1 MANMTQSLLS
11 LKVKIFADGANLV
24 DIKNMNEN
32 TMIQGLTTN
41 PSLMKKAGVVDYRR
55 FGLEVLKIV
64 DQKPI
69 SFEVFADTM
78 EEMETQATEIN
89 NWGKNVF
96 VKIPITNS
104 RGVSTKKLI
113 KKLTNK
119 GVKVNV
125 TAVMTAEQVSE
136 ISTFLNPE
144 IPSYV
149 SIFAGRIADTGLN
162 PIPILKDSLA
172 ILKFNKK
179 AEIIWASPRELLN
192 IFQADEI
199 GCHAITAT
207 TDILNKII
215 LIGKDLNEYS
225 LETVKMFL
233 NDAIT
238 AGYEI

>member
-1 MANMTQSLLS
+1 
-11 LKVKIFADGANLV
+11 
-24 DIKNMNEN
+24 MNEN

-41 PSLMKKAGVVDYRR
+41 PSLMKKAGVVDYRK
-55 FGLEVLKIV
+55 FGSEVLKIV

-78 EEMETQATEIN
+78 EEMEIQATELN
-89 NWGKNVF
+89 SWGKNVF

-113 KKLTNK
+113 KKLTNE

-172 ILKFNKK
+172 ILKFNKN

-207 TDILNKII
+207 TDILNKIN

-233 NDAIT
+233 NDAIN

>member
-1 MANMTQSLLS
+1 MTQSLLS

-24 DIKNMNEN
+24 DIRNMNEN

-89 NWGKNVF
+89 SWGENVF

-162 PIPILKDSLA
+162 PIPILKESLA
-172 ILKFNKK
+172 ILEFNKK

-207 TDILNKII
+207 TDILSKIN

>member
-1 MANMTQSLLS
+1 MANMTQNLLS

-32 TMIQGLTTN
+32 SLIQGLTTN

-89 NWGKNVF
+89 SWGKNVY

-104 RGVSTKKLI
+104 KGVSTKKII
-113 KKLTNK
+113 KKLTNE

-136 ISTFLNPE
+136 ISTFLNPDV
-144 IPSYV
+144 PSYV

-162 PIPILKDSLA
+162 PIPILKDSIA
-172 ILKFNKK
+172 VLKFNKK

-207 TDILNKII
+207 TDILNKIN

-225 LETVKMFL
+225 LETV
-233 NDAIT
+233 
-238 AGYEI
+238 

>member
-1 MANMTQSLLS
+1 MTQNLLS

-32 TMIQGLTTN
+32 SLIQGLTTN

-89 NWGKNVF
+89 SWGKNVY

-104 RGVSTKKLI
+104 KGVSTKKII
-113 KKLTNK
+113 KKLTNE

-136 ISTFLNPE
+136 ISTFLNPDV
-144 IPSYV
+144 PSYV

-162 PIPILKDSLA
+162 PIPILKDSIA
-172 ILKFNKK
+172 VLKFNKK

-207 TDILNKII
+207 TDILNKIN

-225 LETVKMFL
+225 LETV
-233 NDAIT
+233 
-238 AGYEI
+238 

>member
-1 MANMTQSLLS
+1 MSQSLLS
-11 LKVKIFADGANLV
+11 LRVKILADGANLI

-32 TMIQGLTTN
+32 SMIQGLTTN
-41 PSLMKKAGVVDYRR
+41 PSLMKKAGVLDYRK

-69 SFEVFADTM
+69 SFEVFADTL
-78 EEMETQATEIN
+78 EEMETQATKIN
-89 NWGKNVF
+89 SWGENVF

-104 RGVSTKKLI
+104 RGISTKRLI
-113 KKLTNK
+113 KKLTEE

-125 TAVMTAEQVSE
+125 TAVMTAEQVAE

-149 SIFAGRIADTGLN
+149 SIFAGRIADTGLD
-162 PIPILKDSLA
+162 PIPILKNSLE

-199 GCHAITAT
+199 GCHAITVT
-207 TDILNKII
+207 TDILNKIS

-233 NDAIT
+233 NDAIS